1 MDKFCPFRVL
11 GESTICNEGEP
22 FRRFSEIP
30 PDLDCMAWVPSM
42 TLAALIKE
50 SGVNLASEEV
60 TRGLAAMVDLEG
72 LIPAH
77 CRLLEPKKAV

>member
-1 MDKFCPFRVL
+1 
-11 GESTICNEGEP
+11 
-22 FRRFSEIP
+22 
-30 PDLDCMAWVPSM
+30 MAWVPSM